1 MECWGCLFDAG
12 LGLNQWRLLLL
23 LTPIMLKQCFCRF
36 VFFLAVNDYRNI
48 ERQQNSIVE
57 NKNKRAKTK
66 AKTVCQSQQHRVN
79 PQNCQLYFN

>member
-1 MECWGCLFDAG
+1 MALASAPDSNNAETIFLQNF
-12 LGLNQWRLLLL
+12 
-23 LTPIMLKQCFCRF
+23 
-36 VFFLAVNDYRNI
+36 FFLAVNDYRKI